1 MGDGI
6 GYFYKQIIWVG
17 SHVCKFKF
25 ELEEIE
31 RKNKK
36 IISDD
41 LFQTIVTTF
50 FIRKAKSITNK
61 LLQFEKKQNYEADG
75 ST

>member
-1 MGDGI
+1 MGDII
-6 GYFYKQIIWVG
+6 GCFYKQIIWVG
-17 SHVCKFKF
+17 SHVCKF
-25 ELEEIE
+25 EIEEIE

-50 FIRKAKSITNK
+50 FLSEK
-61 LLQFEKKQNYEADG
+61 LNQ
-75 ST
+75 

>member
-1 MGDGI
+1 MEDRI

-50 FIRKAKSITNK
+50 FIRKAIK
-61 LLQFEKKQNYEADG
+61 LLHFEKKQNYEADG